1 MTAELVRGQNH
12 PLDRTRVEIRVTA
25 GCPVVAGV
33 TLGDEQG
40 RLAGAEAVAHPGA
53 PRRPGI
59 EVPRQAAADH
69 RIAVDLDALPGDVHR
84 VSVLL
89 ALPRGIG
96 ALSTF
101 GSAAAPSVTVTGLDG
116 TGIARY
122 TVTGLGAESAV
133 VAVELYR
140 RQGAWKV
147 RAVGQG
153 YADGLPAML
162 HDQGLPQAA
171 ELAAEIEEAVSHG
184 QARAVPAPAAW
195 RPAGPNGPARPA
207 AAPPRTG
214 RPPRT
219 LRHLTARAIRR
230 RASRTRHRSEGRSRG
245 PRPADVAPAPA
256 GGGPIDY
263 RHPQRRS
270 TPAPAGQAPTA
281 PAPAARGP
289 GGASAP
295 AGPAPDGPSL
305 PVAGDAAGWSMEERL
320 YNQVWGMFEDLAR
333 SVAAYRSASGFAES
347 RLEQELDQ
355 ALSDPRNRLGT
366 AADAARATARDKHA
380 ALVAQ
385 ARAALD
391 RDLAQL
397 AAESAVVEPALP
409 PAFARWDNPVWQ
421 GYHIP
426 LERPMALRLG
436 DLHLP
441 EVLDLRI
448 PMLVRLPLE
457 RGLWIDSGPDAYA
470 GSTGPDPDRD
480 IARRE
485 LGSALTDG
493 PPDEAGLRRL
503 AMETAVAIAARM
515 LAIHPAGDF
524 AVQVIDP
531 GGTAASAL
539 APLVESGAL
548 PAAPVPG
555 AKGVA
560 TVLEALTRRVDL
572 VQMAVR
578 HRAGDALPPDLDTAE
593 QLLIVH
599 DFPHGF
605 DDRALTQL
613 RYLADEGPAVGVH
626 LLMVADRAQSR
637 EYGPVLDPLWR
648 SLLRITPVPDAH
660 LADPWVGHA
669 WTYEPCS
676 PRRAVR
682 WCARCWAG
690 SRPPVGHPDQAL
702 YLFLYYSLV
711 FLYASLCGGEY
722 SPYDVPVITDLRV

>member
-12 PLDRTRVEIRVTA
+12 PLDRTRVEIRITA
-25 GCPVVAGV
+25 GGPVVAGV

-40 RLAGAEAVAHPGA
+40 RLAGAEAVAHPGE
-53 PRRPGI
+53 PRRTGI
-59 EVPRQAAADH
+59 EVPRQAAAEH
-69 RIAVDLDALPGDVHR
+69 RIAVDLDALPDAVHR

-89 ALPRGIG
+89 ALPTGIG
-96 ALSTF
+96 ALTTF
-101 GSAAAPSVTVTGLDG
+101 GAAAAPSVAVTGLDG
-116 TGIARY
+116 TSLAGY
-122 TVTGLGAESAV
+122 TITGLGAESAV

-153 YADGLPAML
+153 YADGLTAML
-162 HDQGLPQAA
+162 RDQGLAQAA
-171 ELAAEIEEAVSHG
+171 ELAAEIERAVGLGH
-184 QARAVPAPAAW
+184 ARAVPAPA
-195 RPAGPNGPARPA
+195 PA
-207 AAPPRTG
+207 AAG
-214 RPPRT
+214 
-219 LRHLTARAIRR
+219 
-230 RASRTRHRSEGRSRG
+230 RSERPERSAAG
-245 PRPADVAPAPA
+245 AAPAPTPQRPAPAPPTAADDPAASGTGAVGSGTAA
-256 GGGPIDY
+256 GAATGAAPTPAASPASHGPVDY
-263 RHPQRRS
+263 RHPARRS
-270 TPAPAGQAPTA
+270 APAPTG
-281 PAPAARGP
+281 PAPAA
-289 GGASAP
+289 P
-295 AGPAPDGPSL
+295 AAPDGPPL

-333 SVAAYRSASGFAES
+333 SVAAYRSASDFAES
-347 RLEQELDQ
+347 RLEQELDK

-366 AADAARATARDKHA
+366 AADVARAAARDKHA
-380 ALVAQ
+380 TLVTQ

-391 RDLAQL
+391 RDLGQL
-397 AAESAVVEPALP
+397 AAESEVVEPALP

-421 GYHIP
+421 GYHVP

-457 RGLWIDSGPDAYA
+457 RGLWIDSGPDAYDR
-470 GSTGPDPDRD
+470 GSSLPEREYG
-480 IARRE
+480 RRE

-493 PPDEAGLRRL
+493 PPDEAELRRL
-503 AMETAVAIAARM
+503 ATETAVAIAARL
-515 LAIHPAGDF
+515 LAVHPAGEF

-531 GGTAASAL
+531 GGTAAPAL
-539 APLVESGAL
+539 APLLESGVL
-548 PAAPVPG
+548 PPPMPG
-555 AKGVA
+555 AKGVSA
-560 TVLEALTRRVDL
+560 VLEGLTRRVDL

-578 HRAGDALPPDLDTAE
+578 SRAADALPPDLDTAE

-626 LLMVADRAQSR
+626 LMMVADRAQAR

-669 WTYEPCS
+669 WTYEPPLA
-676 PRRAVR
+676 PRGSQVVR
-682 WCARCWAG
+682 QVLGRVAQARGAG
-690 SRPPVGHPDQAL
+690 PG
-702 YLFLYYSLV
+702 
-711 FLYASLCGGEY
+711 
-722 SPYDVPVITDLRV
+722 